1 MKNEILKKLKRY
13 PKAYT
18 TKKKS
23 KQKEDKDIME
33 GKKKEVIWL
42 IAKCQSFFKIIIII
56 IIMIGFLT
64 YHVNVNGKKLTIV
77 DDS

>member
-33 GKKKEVIWL
+33 GKKK
-42 IAKCQSFFKIIIII
+42 K
-56 IIMIGFLT
+56 
-64 YHVNVNGKKLTIV
+64 
-77 DDS
+77 